1 MNAAVTRLWRAIAVS
16 RPDRIDVHHH
26 IVPPGY
32 GDWLRSRGVGVNGPP
47 LPVWSSTEALAV
59 MDRQGIRSAV
69 LSLSTPGVHPG
80 EPDEAGAKAREINE
94 YTAEVVARH
103 PGRFGFFATLTLPDV
118 EGAIAEAIYALDELH
133 ADGVVLLANTRGVY
147 LGDAA
152 ADPLF
157 AELDKRSA
165 VVFVHPSELPAP
177 PVPGVPPVAAD
188 YLLDTTRAAL
198 SLIASGTLERCPSLK
213 VIIPH
218 GGGFLPYI
226 AFRAAPILA
235 GGGDPASA
243 LAALRRF
250 YFDTG
255 LSTTPAAL
263 PSLLAFSDPQHLLY
277 GSDWPYAP
285 EPFLEYFS
293 ALFADYPLEAA
304 ERERMDH
311 GNAAT
316 LFPQLAKDG

>member
-1 MNAAVTRLWRAIAVS
+1 VS
-16 RPDRIDVHHH
+16 GPDRIDVHHH

-32 GDWLRSRGVGVNGPP
+32 ADWLRSKGVGVDGPP
-47 LPVWSSTEALAV
+47 LPGWSDTDALAV
-59 MDRQGIRSAV
+59 MDRQGIRAAV

-80 EPDEAGAKAREINE
+80 EPDEARAKAREVNE
-94 YTAEVVARH
+94 YTADVVKRH

-118 EGAIAEAIYALDELH
+118 EGAIAEAAYAFDELN

-157 AELDKRSA
+157 AELDRRSA
-165 VVFVHPSELPAP
+165 VVFVHPGELPAP

-198 SLIASGTLERCPSLK
+198 SLIASGTLARHPSLK
-213 VIIPH
+213 VVLPH

-235 GGGDPASA
+235 GGGDPKPA

-255 LSTTPAAL
+255 LTTTPAAL
-263 PSLLAFSDPQHLLY
+263 PSLLAFSDPQHLFY

-285 EPFLEYFS
+285 EPFLEYFGT
-293 ALFADYPLEAA
+293 LFENYPMEAA
-304 ERERMDH
+304 ERDRINR
-311 GNAAT
+311 GNAAA
-316 LFPQLAKDG
+316 LFPHLAKNT